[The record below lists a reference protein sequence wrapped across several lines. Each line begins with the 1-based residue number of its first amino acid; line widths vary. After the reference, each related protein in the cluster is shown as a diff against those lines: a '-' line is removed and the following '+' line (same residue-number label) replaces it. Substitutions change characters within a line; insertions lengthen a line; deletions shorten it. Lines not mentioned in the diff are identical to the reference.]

1 MKEKDSAKK
10 SHYINYGAA
19 AFLTIW
25 ALIFMLEARK
35 IAEPSSRYFPYAIGG
50 LTIAIS
56 AFLVIKAFFNIG
68 HQEEFDFA
76 RTAKAMLYAVI
87 LTSYVAIIYFAGF
100 YIATPIYLVVGMLM
114 LGQKKVKT
122 IISVAIG
129 TPLIIYLFFDLLLG
143 MKIPQGIFFL

>member
-25 ALIFMLEARK
+25 ALIFIFEARK

-50 LTIAIS
+50 LTIVIS

>member
-25 ALIFMLEARK
+25 ALIFIFEARK

-56 AFLVIKAFFNIG
+56 VFLVIKALFNIG
-68 HQEEFDFA
+68 HLEEFDFA
-76 RTAKAMLYAVI
+76 RTSKAMIYAII
-87 LTSYVAIIYFAGF
+87 LTTYGTCIYFAGF
-100 YIATPIYLVVGMLM
+100 YIATPIYLVVGMLF
-114 LGQKKVKT
+114 LGQRNKKT
-122 IISVAIG
+122 ILSIAIG
-129 TPLIIYLFFDLLLG
+129 TPLIIYLFFDLLLK
-143 MKIPQGIFFL
+143 MRIPQGIFFM